1 MSSRFVNPEK
11 GLSAFNCPHCGAYAQ
26 QGWGVLHSMIDFQ
39 NLSFGESGP
48 KNDPNSIGNL
58 GFFVSYCSH
67 CTNIALWHDNSMIY
81 PFSGLIELPND
92 DMPENVK
99 KDYLEARS
107 IYAQSPRGALALLR
121 LALQK
126 LMIYFGEKGENLND
140 DIGNLVQQGKLNP
153 RVQKLMDS
161 IRVFGSEAVHP
172 LEIDLSEDNE
182 ITPKMFTFLNLIVDD
197 MITQEKVVDSIYEDM
212 PRRKKEG
219 IANRD
224 EQKGNP

>member
-11 GLSAFNCPHCGAYAQ
+11 GLSAFSCPHCGAFAR
-26 QGWGVLHSMIDFQ
+26 QGWGVLHSVIDFHKC
-39 NLSFGESGP
+39 SFGESGP
-48 KNDPNSIGNL
+48 ESKPNSIGNS

-67 CTNIALWHDNSMIY
+67 CENIALWHDNSMIY

-126 LMIYFGEKGENLND
+126 LMIHFGEKGENLNE
-140 DIGNLVQQGKLNP
+140 DIGNLVRQGKLNP

-172 LEIDLSEDNE
+172 LEVDLSEDSE

-197 MITQEKVVDSIYEDM
+197 MITQEKVINSIYESM
-212 PRRKKEG
+212 PQRKKEG

-224 EQKGNP
+224 GQTGNH